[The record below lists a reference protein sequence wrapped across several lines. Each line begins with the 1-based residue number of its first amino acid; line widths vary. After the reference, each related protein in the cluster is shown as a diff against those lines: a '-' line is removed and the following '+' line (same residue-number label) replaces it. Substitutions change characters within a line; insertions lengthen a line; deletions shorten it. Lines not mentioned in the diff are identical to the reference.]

1 MMVEIHNYGIEL
13 VSVEVGNTESD
24 SDDLKIRERSHSI
37 IELKDIMDSFRDLV
51 HLKRRIW
58 LKYLL

>member
-37 IELKDIMDSFRDLV
+37 IELKDIMDSFRDLL
-51 HLKRRIW
+51 HLKRQI
-58 LKYLL
+58 